1 MLRRA
6 AAAVPDFG
14 GVFAGAAGVA
24 MADGV
29 IRVMVSRHSAFYS
42 PLISTVAG
50 DELSKLGFETSY
62 DVLQPGQRSHSLLRD
77 GEIDVMQSAVGS
89 NWGPMEQG
97 ATDLPV
103 HFAQINRRDG
113 FFLAGREPDSAF
125 NWNKLEGATLLAD
138 HGGQP
143 LLMLRYA
150 AHSQGVDWDKIEAVD
165 AGTVEEIE
173 AAFRSGLGQYV
184 HQQGPAPQQ
193 LEKEGLGHVV
203 ASVGEAMPEVAFSS
217 LLATREFLETDAARA
232 FTKAYQQTR
241 EWVAQAPPE
250 EIAAREG
257 SFFPDIDRDVLAAT
271 IGRYQQIGTWRGDIA
286 IPRDLYEQALNVF
299 EYGGAITSRHAYDD
313 VVLPPPQG

>member
-1 MLRRA
+1 
-6 AAAVPDFG
+6 
-14 GVFAGAAGVA
+14 

-42 PLISTVAG
+42 PLISTLARG
-50 DELSKLGFETSY
+50 ELTRMGIKTTY
-62 DVLQPGQRSHSLLRD
+62 DVLQPGQRSHSLLNE

-113 FFLAGREPDSAF
+113 FFLAGREPDGAF
-125 NWNKLEGATLLAD
+125 DWKKLEGSTLLAD
-138 HGGQP
+138 HGRQP

-150 AHSQGVDWDKIEAVD
+150 AHSQGVDWSKIEAVD

-193 LEKEGLGHVV
+193 LEKEGRGHVV

-217 LLATREFLETDAARA
+217 LLATREFLATDAARA
-232 FTKAYQQTR
+232 FTKAYREAR
-241 EWVAQAPPE
+241 EWVAEAPPE
-250 EIAAREG
+250 EIAATETP
-257 SFFPDIDRDVLAAT
+257 FFPDIHRDVLAAT
-271 IGRYQQIGTWRGDIA
+271 IGRYQQLGCWRGGIA
-286 IPRDLYEQALNVF
+286 IPRDLYEQALTVF
-299 EYGGAITSRHAYDD
+299 EYGGAVTRRHAYDD
-313 VVLPPPQG
+313 VVVPPPED

>member
-1 MLRRA
+1 
-6 AAAVPDFG
+6 
-14 GVFAGAAGVA
+14 

-62 DVLQPGQRSHSLLRD
+62 DVLQPGQRSHSLLNE

-113 FFLAGREPDSAF
+113 FFLAGREPDDEF
-125 NWNKLEGATLLAD
+125 DWKKLEGSTLLAD
-138 HGGQP
+138 HGRQP

-150 AHSQGVDWDKIEAVD
+150 AHSQGVDWNKIEAVD
-165 AGTVEEIE
+165 AGDVEEID

-217 LLATREFLETDAARA
+217 LLATRE
-232 FTKAYQQTR
+232 
-241 EWVAQAPPE
+241 WVAEAPPE
-250 EIAAREG
+250 EVAAIEA
-257 SFFPDIDRDVLAAT
+257 SFFPDIDRNVLAAT
-271 IGRYQQIGTWRGDIA
+271 IGRYQQSGTWAGDIA

-299 EYGGAITSRHAYDD
+299 EYGAAVTQRHAYDD
-313 VVLPPPQG
+313 VVVEPPR